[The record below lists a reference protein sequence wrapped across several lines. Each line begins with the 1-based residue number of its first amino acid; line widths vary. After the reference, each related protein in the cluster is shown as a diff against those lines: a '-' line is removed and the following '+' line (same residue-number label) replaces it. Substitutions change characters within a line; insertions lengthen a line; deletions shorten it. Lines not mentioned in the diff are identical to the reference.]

1 MSFTIHWEKLDKKVA
16 QSIQQQLNS
25 FFARLEK
32 RPVFLGDITVEG
44 LDFGS
49 TPPDIE
55 ILDLTEPY
63 PEFYM
68 ATEEEEEEEDAER
81 EADVAMQRIQVMPA
95 SQTSSRMFQS
105 QGLRGASTSVAAAD
119 SDYQDIDDD
128 LESVLSGLPDRPIS
142 QASIQQFLQPP
153 MGLLRTGSMTPGTRI
168 WQSPSLYSA
177 QTMPRTPLQQQ
188 QQQRMSL
195 GTSTFSSAMP
205 HRISVER
212 TDDDMQLLTKLEYK
226 GDMSL
231 VLSTELQLNYPASQF
246 ASLPVTMHIT
256 KIEFSALAVVAYLK
270 GRINFCFL
278 EPEPPRT
285 SLLDNFCIRTEIGDQ
300 HHHVLKNVEKLE
312 LFITEQLRKAI
323 DDDFVF
329 PCYHSFELE

>member
-81 EADVAMQRIQVMPA
+81 ESDVAMQRIQVMPA
-95 SQTSSRMFQS
+95 SQIGSRMFQS

-128 LESVLSGLPDRPIS
+128 LD
-142 QASIQQFLQPP
+142 
-153 MGLLRTGSMTPGTRI
+153 
-168 WQSPSLYSA
+168 
-177 QTMPRTPLQQQ
+177 
-188 QQQRMSL
+188 
-195 GTSTFSSAMP
+195 AMP
-205 HRISVER
+205 HRIAVER